1 MSRLWKPRYSRHFAL
16 ALAPILLA
24 RAGTQEQSLE
34 TRNPPA
40 LPGSA
45 QSEGRHAPSYR
56 VFAAKVSLPSIT
68 VVTNRVFLVADKV
81 QLDLDSGQEQILR
94 QVNPLSEQF
103 GVPAPLLQR
112 IVHRYVTNA
121 PSPTAAI
128 REMREAVTDYK
139 YLLERWNGYRP
150 PAGNEKLKM
159 DALQLLQAGDLE
171 KAWGMYNSL
180 PRPAPPGGLRV
191 LNPQR

>member
-1 MSRLWKPRYSRHFAL
+1 MSRLWKPRYSKHFAL

-24 RAGTQEQSLE
+24 RAGTQEQGLE
-34 TRNPPA
+34 TRNPSA

-45 QSEGRHAPSYR
+45 QSEGHHAPSYR

-81 QLDLDSGQEQILR
+81 QLDLDSGQEQMLE
-94 QVNPLSEQF
+94 QVKLLADQC

-112 IVHRYVTNA
+112 TVGRYATNA
-121 PSPTAAI
+121 TSPAAAI
-128 REMREAVTDYK
+128 REIRETVTDYK
-139 YLLERWNGYRP
+139 YLLERWNGYHP
-150 PAGNEKLKM
+150 PVGSEKLKT
-159 DALQLLQAGDLE
+159 DALQVLQAGDLE
-171 KAWGMYNSL
+171 RVWGMYNSL

-191 LNPQR
+191 MNPQR